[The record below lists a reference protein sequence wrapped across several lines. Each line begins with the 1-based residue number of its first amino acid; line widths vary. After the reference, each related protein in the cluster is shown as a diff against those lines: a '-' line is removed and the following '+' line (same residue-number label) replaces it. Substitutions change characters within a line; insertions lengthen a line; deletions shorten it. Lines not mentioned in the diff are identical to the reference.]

1 MDCITSNNAPKA
13 KPPTCEPATPAHGK
27 SALAAQNL
35 SPGGQAGLT
44 PADRENMLSLFPE
57 HTDRILAA
65 SRKDEARS
73 DQAHTVV

>member
-1 MDCITSNNAPKA
+1 MDCITHGDVTKA
-13 KPPTCEPATPAHGK
+13 QQPNCEPATPAHGK

-65 SRKDEARS
+65 SRKDDVDT